1 MNGYGRNGMLVPV
14 AQAFWPQVQQ
24 QQGYQGYPSNF
35 DLLPPPPSVG
45 AFPRRGMAVQLRNGR
60 QVSQEAVEELAGVVG
75 SFGDAVDLLNGD
87 DDFGDVGGDH
97 SDVNDILG
105 DLDDALVAGV
115 TSFGEISF
123 GDAEQRAKKKIR
135 ELEAENIEL
144 KAKAQSARN
153 DRKRNKYQEKI
164 AKNLAKIHELKG
176 KLKDKKQEATGGGQ
190 ASGGQGPGF
199 FQMAEVPPGGGELTI
214 LPMFPEVAL
223 SAMFTGAIDDDHLVC
238 TLTAATSEI
247 ITLISPNLPSTEYQ
261 VVGLQC
267 GFTARDGGTDWQM
280 QSMKID
286 QGSNMLPVE
295 GWQSLTPYQSSYD
308 RIPGLRAHDAVRS
321 PNRVRLTIRA
331 KGANTKVI
339 SGHVGLLIN
348 VLRDTRPVGVT
359 VTQRNPARYLN
370 R

>member
-1 MNGYGRNGMLVPV
+1 MSYGRNGMLVPV

-24 QQGYQGYPSNF
+24 VQGYPQNF
-35 DLLPPPPSVG
+35 DLLPPPPSMG
-45 AFPRRGMAVQLRNGR
+45 AFPRRGMAMQLRNGR
-60 QVSQEAVEELAGVVG
+60 GVSQETVEELAGVYG
-75 SFGDAVDLLNGD
+75 SVSDALDVLNGD
-87 DDFGDVGGDH
+87 DDFGDVGADH

-144 KAKAQSARN
+144 KAKAQGARN

-190 ASGGQGPGF
+190 ASGGQAGPGF

-214 LPMFPEVAL
+214 LPMFPETAL
-223 SAMFTGAIDDDHLVC
+223 SAMFVGAVDDDHLVC
-238 TLTAATSEI
+238 TLTGATSET

-267 GFTARDGGTDWQM
+267 GFTARDAGTDWQM

-295 GWQSLTPYQSSYD
+295 AWQTITPYQSSYD

-321 PNRVRLTIRA
+321 PNRVRLTVRA

-339 SGHVGLLIN
+339 SGHVGLLVN
-348 VLRDTRPVGVT
+348 VLRDTRPVASVGV
-359 VTQRNPARYLN
+359 QRAPARYIN